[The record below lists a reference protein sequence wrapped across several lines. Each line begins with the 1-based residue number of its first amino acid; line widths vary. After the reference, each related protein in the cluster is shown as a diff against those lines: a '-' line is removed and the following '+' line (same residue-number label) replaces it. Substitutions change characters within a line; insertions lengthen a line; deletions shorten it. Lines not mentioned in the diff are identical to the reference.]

1 MKTSRLGLS
10 PKDKVS
16 LVSNLATMLGAGI
29 PILESVD
36 SLLEESKGN
45 YKKVLEQL
53 REDLKAGNHVYASFA
68 KYPNIFNKVT
78 VNLIKASEEAG
89 TLETTLKDIKQ
100 NIEEEMEFSD
110 KVKSA
115 MMYPMFILFVF
126 IGVFMTILLFVVPRV
141 SQVFARLNVP
151 LPLPTR
157 VMLATS
163 GFVVSYYPYIILG
176 GIGFG
181 LLCYLLYRQQRD
193 FLYSILFSLPVISGL
208 VKEIDLTR
216 FSRSLSLLL
225 NAGLPIATA
234 LELAQD
240 VVVKREV
247 RDVISKSREM
257 VVSGKDFSE
266 GLRKKK
272 GVFPGMMIKL
282 IEVGEKSGTLATSLQ
297 DISKSLDYQVSK
309 SLKAATTLLEPIML
323 VAVGL
328 GVGGMMMAII
338 APIYGLIGQV
348 GGPH

>member
-1 MKTSRLGLS
+1 MTTSRLGLS

-16 LVSNLATMLGAGI
+16 LVSNLATMLTAGI
-29 PILESVD
+29 PILEAVD

-68 KYPNIFNKVT
+68 KFPNIFNKVT
-78 VNLIKASEEAG
+78 INLIKASEEAG
-89 TLETTLKDIKQ
+89 TLETTLKDIKL

-110 KVKSA
+110 KVRSA
-115 MMYPMFILFVF
+115 MMYPTFILLVF

-141 SQVFARLNVP
+141 SQVFLRLNVP
-151 LPLPTR
+151 LPLPTKI
-157 VMLATS
+157 MLGTS
-163 GFVVSYYPYIILG
+163 NFVVKQYPLLILL
-176 GIGFG
+176 GIALGIFFY
-181 LLCYLLYRQQRD
+181 LMHRFQRDLLYKV
-193 FLYSILFSLPVISGL
+193 LFSFPVISGL

-216 FSRSLSLLL
+216 FTRSLSLLL
-225 NAGLPIATA
+225 TAGLPIASA

-240 VVVKREV
+240 VVVKKQV
-247 RDVISKSREM
+247 RDVIAESRQM

-272 GVFPGMMIKL
+272 GVFPGMTIKL
-282 IEVGEKSGTLATSLQ
+282 IEVGEKSGTLAASLQ
-297 DISKSLDYQVSK
+297 DISKNLDYQVSK

-323 VAVGL
+323 VFVGL
-328 GVGGMMMAII
+328 GIGGMMMAII

-348 GGPH
+348 GG